1 MDGGSPFSPGGCPAL
16 IAMLQYHTTIGRG
29 DGGGGG
35 GHTNPTLFI
44 TGELNQGVIT
54 MPLKMSK
61 LEVHT
66 SRPVNCQYVDQI
78 PTSQPLHQLLHIL
91 GNDGVL

>member
-1 MDGGSPFSPGGCPAL
+1 MPTAL
-16 IAMLQYHTTIGRG
+16 VAMLQYHTTIGRGVG

-44 TGELNQGVIT
+44 TGELNQGVIS
-54 MPLKMSK
+54 MRLKMSK

-66 SRPVNCQYVDQI
+66 SRPVYCPYVDQI
-78 PTSQPLHQLLHIL
+78 RTSQPPHRLLHIL